1 MPTSSHRRQ
10 HSLGGLRIR
19 AVRDQLKLP
28 LQLSHDFRGAP
39 AIWHESGSPH
49 VVSAGVEGT

>member
-1 MPTSSHRRQ
+1 MLLPQRRQ